1 MNMAE
6 IKMEIV
12 SHLGVLSQNERTGW
26 TKELNIT
33 KVNNKDPKYDI
44 RDWSPEHDKM
54 SKGVRLTEEELQ
66 ELKTLL

>member
-1 MNMAE
+1 MAE